1 MPRYFFHF
9 RDQESR
15 HEDTEGMTLPNLQAA
30 LAELRRV
37 DQELTA
43 APSGLHDLVFEVT
56 DEDGRLLLRV
66 PVQRSSS
73 LPLAERQ
80 AEWRGVRGRRLLQ

>member
-15 HEDTEGMTLPNLQAA
+15 HEDTEGMTLPNLPAA

-43 APSGLHDLVFEVT
+43 APSGLHNLVFEVT
-56 DEDGRLLLRV
+56 GEEGKILLRV
-66 PVQRSSS
+66 PVQRGSS
-73 LPLAERQ
+73 LPFAEGL
-80 AEWRGVRGRRLLQ
+80 AEWRGSCGRRLLQ